1 MGMFHECFVYPCGCL
16 PPPRP
21 NPSTMLTRFL
31 VPLALLVGS
40 SALVS
45 AQVTVNHHSG
55 FLDPTG
61 MHGVQG
67 SSMGSGFIVSEAGT
81 GANDGRVTFLED
93 GTFNR
98 QTVIAGLPSIISEG
112 FASGPHDATL
122 SKNNLFVALGK
133 TLHPTLNSTV
143 VRFDL
148 NATPWSLGMPPLT
161 TADIAEIIPVQ
172 AFMASQGYTD
182 SNVFS
187 MVLGRKN
194 NLFIVD
200 AGANAIVRYSFQTS
214 TLSVYVDIP
223 GEPNPT
229 SVGPPIIDAV
239 PTRLRWDGKTL
250 RVSTLTGFPFLPG
263 LAKIYAI
270 DAGKQLSVEQ
280 DGLTMVTSFDYDP
293 TNERLVVTEFA
304 SSFDLVTG
312 FAPNSGS
319 VVEFTRTGD
328 RVPISVGANFP
339 TALMHKL
346 DGTPFFASLADG
358 VMYRIDPGAM
368 NFCVTSR
375 NSVGSGATLSNSGS
389 VSVTAND
396 LALRC
401 DYLPADQFGLFF
413 YGSAPTMVALG
424 GGYRCVG
431 GPKLFRLGIMKSNQA
446 GVAFCPVDNSA
457 LAKGGS
463 FLPGSVWQ
471 FQYWYRDSGIGAG
484 SSLSDGLQVM
494 FTD

>member
-1 MGMFHECFVYPCGCL
+1 MSF
-16 PPPRP
+16 
-21 NPSTMLTRFL
+21 RFL
-31 VPLALLVGS
+31 VSLALLVS
-40 SALVS
+40 SGALTS

-55 FLDPTG
+55 FLSPTG
-61 MHGVQG
+61 MHAVQG
-67 SSMGSGFIVSEAGT
+67 SSIGSGFIVSEAGT

-98 QTVIAGLPSIISEG
+98 QTVVEGLPSIISEG

-122 SKNNLFVALGK
+122 SKNDLFVALGE
-133 TLHPTLNSTV
+133 TLDPILNSTV

-148 NATPWSLGMPPLT
+148 NVTPWALGMPPLT
-161 TADIAEIIPVQ
+161 TADIAEIIPVN
-172 AFMASQGYTD
+172 AFVTSQGYAH

-200 AGANAIVRYSFQTS
+200 AGANAIIRYDFKTS
-214 TLSVYVDIP
+214 ALSVYVDIP

-263 LAKIYAI
+263 LAKIYAV

-280 DGLTMVTSFDYDP
+280 DGLTLVTGFDYDP
-293 TNERLVVTEFA
+293 QNDRLVVTELA
-304 SSFDLVTG
+304 SSFDPVTG
-312 FAPNSGS
+312 FAPNTGS
-319 VVEFTRTGD
+319 VVEFTRSGD
-328 RVPISVGANFP
+328 RVPISVDAAFP
-339 TALMHKL
+339 TAVMHKP
-346 DGTPFFASLADG
+346 DGTPFFTSLADG
-358 VMYRIDPGAM
+358 VLYRIDPGSM
-368 NFCVTSR
+368 NFCVTSA
-375 NSVGSGATLSNSGS
+375 NSVGAGAIMSHSGS
-389 VSVTAND
+389 VSLLAND

-401 DYLPADQFGLFF
+401 DYLPVDEFGLFF
-413 YGSAPTMVALG
+413 YGSAPTMVPLG

-431 GPKLFRLGIMKSNQA
+431 GPRLFRLGLMKSNQA
-446 GVAFCPVDNSA
+446 GVAFCPVDNTT
-457 LAKGGS
+457 LNKHGS
-463 FLPGSVWQ
+463 FIPGSVWQ
-471 FQYWYRDSGIGAG
+471 FQYWYRDKGIGAG
-484 SSLSDGLQVM
+484 NSLSDGLQVM

>member
-1 MGMFHECFVYPCGCL
+1 
-16 PPPRP
+16 
-21 NPSTMLTRFL
+21 MLTRFL
-31 VPLALLVGS
+31 APLAFLIGLGAV
-40 SALVS
+40 AS

-55 FLDPTG
+55 FLSPTG

-98 QTVIAGLPSIISEG
+98 QTVVAALPSIISEG

-122 SKNNLFVALGK
+122 SNNNLYVALGK
-133 TLHPTLNSTV
+133 TLDPALNSTV

-161 TADIAEIIPVQ
+161 AADIAEIIPVG
-172 AFMASQGYTD
+172 AYMASQGYAD

-187 MVLGRKN
+187 VVLGRKN
-194 NLFIVD
+194 NLFIAD
-200 AGANAIVRYSFQTS
+200 AGANAVVRYDFKTAS
-214 TLSVYVDIP
+214 LSVYLDIP

-270 DAGKQLSVEQ
+270 DAGKQLSIEK
-280 DGLTMVTSFDYDP
+280 DGLTLVTGFDYDP
-293 TNERLVVTEFA
+293 TNGRLVVTELA
-304 SSFDLVTG
+304 SSFDPVTG
-312 FAPNSGS
+312 FAPDSGS
-319 VVEFTRTGD
+319 VVEFARSGE
-328 RVPISVGANFP
+328 RVPISVGAALP
-339 TALMHKL
+339 TVVMHKP
-346 DGTPFFASLADG
+346 DGTPFYASLGDG

-368 NFCVTSR
+368 NFCITSR
-375 NSVGSGATLSNSGS
+375 NSVGTGAIMSHSGS
-389 VSVTAND
+389 VSVQAND

-401 DYLPADQFGLFF
+401 DYLPVDEFGLFF
-413 YGSAPTMVALG
+413 YGSAPTMVPLG

-446 GVAFCPVDNSA
+446 GVAFCPVDNTA
-457 LAKGGS
+457 LAKQGS
-463 FLPGSVWQ
+463 FIPGSVWQ
-471 FQYWYRDSGIGAG
+471 FQYWYRDKGIGAG

>member
-1 MGMFHECFVYPCGCL
+1 MPIRFFV
-16 PPPRP
+16 
-21 NPSTMLTRFL
+21 SL
-31 VPLALLVGS
+31 VLLIGS
-40 SALVS
+40 SALAS

-55 FLDPTG
+55 FLSPTG
-61 MHGVQG
+61 MHGVQS
-67 SSMGSGFIVSEAGT
+67 SSMGSGFIVAEAGT

-98 QTVIAGLPSIISEG
+98 QTVVEGLPSSISEG

-122 SKNNLFVALGK
+122 SGNNLFIALGT
-133 TLHPTLNSTV
+133 TLDPVLNSTV
-143 VRFDL
+143 IRFDL

-161 TADIAEIIPVQ
+161 TADIAEIIPVH
-172 AFMASQGYTD
+172 AFMASQGYAD

-200 AGANAIVRYSFQTS
+200 AGANAILRYDFKTS
-214 TLSVYVDIP
+214 ALSVYVEIP

-229 SVGPPIIDAV
+229 SVGPPVIDAV

-280 DGLTMVTSFDYDP
+280 DGLTLVTSFDYDP
-293 TNERLVVTEFA
+293 TNNRLVVTELA
-304 SSFDLVTG
+304 SSFDPVTG

-319 VVEFTRTGD
+319 VVEFARTGE
-328 RVPISVGANFP
+328 RVPISVGANMP
-339 TALMHKL
+339 TGVMHKP
-346 DGTPFFASLADG
+346 DGTPFFVSLGDG
-358 VMYRIDPGAM
+358 VLYRIDPGAM
-368 NFCVTSR
+368 SFCVTSR
-375 NSVGSGATLSNSGS
+375 NSVGTGATMSHSGS
-389 VSVTAND
+389 VSVLAND

-401 DYLPADQFGLFF
+401 DFLPVDEFGLFF
-413 YGSAPTMVALG
+413 YGSAPTMVPLG

-446 GVAFCPVDNSA
+446 GVAFYPVDNSA
-457 LAKGGS
+457 LVKQGS
-463 FLPGSVWQ
+463 FIPGSVWQ
-471 FQYWYRDSGIGAG
+471 FQYWYRDSGITAG
-484 SSLSDGLQVM
+484 SSLSDGLQLM
-494 FTD
+494 FAD